1 MSAKISFLPNA
12 ATANRVLSGVPIR
25 SIAIV
30 DDEECV
36 CRAFARLLRAY
47 SYHPQTYRSATEF
60 LQALN
65 EGVPDCLI
73 LDVHLG
79 DMNGFDFLR
88 RLTVAVASA
97 GATFLSLKG
106 RGQWRPGW
114 TASLSDDAKTRVLS
128 SWDCGSDRIAEFGGR
143 SDRHRLRGDAG
154 FFWCVAAR
162 AGTHG
167 RG

>member
-88 RLTVAVASA
+88 RLTGGGLHIPTIVVTARDEPAVQRDFASCS
-97 GATFLSLKG
+97 ATALLLKPVG
-106 RGQWRPGW
+106 GDVLLKAIE
-114 TASLSDDAKTRVLS
+114 TAIGKPDSRDAECRQV
-128 SWDCGSDRIAEFGGR
+128 
-143 SDRHRLRGDAG
+143 
-154 FFWCVAAR
+154 
-162 AGTHG
+162 
-167 RG
+167 